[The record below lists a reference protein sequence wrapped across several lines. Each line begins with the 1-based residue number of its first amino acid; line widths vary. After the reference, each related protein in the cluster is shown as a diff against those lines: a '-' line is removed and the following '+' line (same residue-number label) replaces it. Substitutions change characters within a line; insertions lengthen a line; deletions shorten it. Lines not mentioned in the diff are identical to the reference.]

1 MGPGQ
6 TERDAGVR
14 WLKGL
19 SMTTRL
25 RVIVGGVL
33 LLLPLL
39 ENRFLTALPWVV
51 VIVLLDVRA
60 EMVLHRGVP
69 RALTGDPDA
78 RRGTRPSRAERTS
91 WQRQALLLIC
101 LEAAVAGGG
110 MGLGGIWPLLLPLL
124 PSLHAGQEFRRRGVA
139 WTTLLSTA
147 FAYGMAIGAGR
158 LDDVAAEVLL
168 VALLVCALIG
178 VLAAWAHESQLASA
192 RRASLTGEAGAL
204 LRRLHELA
212 ETLDTGFDA
221 PGSAEMALQDLSTR
235 MRAARSAVLVGFG
248 PSPAIPLAIRGVDRT
263 PWPDPTE
270 PGSVLAP
277 AWRAGTPTL
286 EVWDGDAIPRSV
298 LAVPLL
304 DERGDRLGVLVADRP
319 AATPFTGDDLESAL
333 EVAEAHAASID
344 LAVLFASLRERAGLE
359 ERERLA
365 REMHDGVAQELV
377 ALGFGIDALR
387 RSARNQGSSLAAD
400 LDGMRAEISRILG
413 DLRLQIADLRVG
425 VRPDAGLGAL
435 IGARLQNVGAMSG
448 VTTRMHL
455 SENGFRLP
463 AHTEVLIYR
472 LFLAVLADARHSLNA
487 QAVDVSLNVAAPR
500 VEMWVSHDGTSAL
513 DATDFEHH
521 PLRALG
527 ADISVERY
535 ARRGVSV
542 RMRMRARGASPSG
555 TLSQE
560 RMPHPS

>member
-1 MGPGQ
+1 M
-6 TERDAGVR
+6 
-14 WLKGL
+14 
-19 SMTTRL
+19 
-25 RVIVGGVL
+25 
-33 LLLPLL
+33 
-39 ENRFLTALPWVV
+39 
-51 VIVLLDVRA
+51 LLDVRA
-60 EMVLHRGVP
+60 EMVLSRRVPKPLGEGDDPNHRS
-69 RALTGDPDA
+69 
-78 RRGTRPSRAERTS
+78 RPSRAQLLS
-91 WQRQALLLIC
+91 WRRQAFIIIC
-101 LEAAVAGGG
+101 VEAALAGAA
-110 MGLGGIWPLLLPLL
+110 MGLGGIWSLYIPFL
-124 PSLHAGQEFRRRGVA
+124 PSLHAGQEFRSRGVA
-139 WTTLLSTA
+139 WTAGLSTVFA
-147 FAYGMAIGAGR
+147 FGVAIGAHR
-158 LDDVAAEVLL
+158 LDYFVAEFILI
-168 VALLVCALIG
+168 ALLVSILIG
-178 VLAAWAHESQLASA
+178 VLAAWAHDSQLATA
-192 RRASLTGEAGAL
+192 RSVSLTGEASAL
-204 LRRLHELA
+204 LHRLHELA

-235 MRAARSAVLVGFG
+235 MRTARSAILVGYG
-248 PSPAIPLAIRGVDRT
+248 PSPAVPLAIRGVDRT

-277 AWRAGTPTL
+277 AWHEGTPTL
-286 EVWDGDAIPRSV
+286 DLWDGDTIQRSV
-298 LAVPLL
+298 LAVPLR

-319 AATPFTGDDLESAL
+319 AATPFTDDDLESSI

-344 LAVLFASLRERAGLE
+344 LSVLFASLRERSGLE

-377 ALGFGIDALR
+377 ALGFGIDTLR
-387 RSARNQGSSLAAD
+387 HIARDQSSTLAAG
-400 LDGMRAEISRILG
+400 LDELRSEITRILG

-455 SENGFRLP
+455 SETGFRLP

-487 QAVDVSLNVAAPR
+487 QAIDVSLNVAAPHA
-500 VEMWVSHDGTSAL
+500 EMWVSHDGSSSL
-513 DATDFEHH
+513 EPKDFESH

-542 RMRMRARGASPSG
+542 RMRMRARGASPSA
-555 TLSQE
+555 TLSHE
-560 RMPHPS
+560 RIPHPS